1 MKDDYAINGLDRLRE
16 SVIRDSFNEFFT
28 VNVIL
33 LVLYGI
39 IFLFGLIGKKID
51 SYRFFRLCMDFK

>member
-1 MKDDYAINGLDRLRE
+1 MKDDYAINGLDRLRQ
-16 SVIRDSFNEFFT
+16 SVISDSFNEFFT

-39 IFLFGLIGKKID
+39 IFLFGLIGKID
-51 SYRFFRLCMDFK
+51 SYRFFRLCMDLK